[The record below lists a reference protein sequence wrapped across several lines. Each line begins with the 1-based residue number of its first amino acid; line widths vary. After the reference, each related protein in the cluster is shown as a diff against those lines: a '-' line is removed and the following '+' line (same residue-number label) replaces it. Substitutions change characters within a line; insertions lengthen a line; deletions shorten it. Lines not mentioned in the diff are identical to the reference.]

1 LEYDLSTHYGHN
13 DVSSSDLL
21 VRRSEAVPG
30 ENGQI
35 GLLTH
40 VQCASQIV
48 VLTNPEIGNYG
59 GNQGDQEAA
68 RPYIEGLVV
77 REFSSIA
84 SNWRS
89 EENVFSP
96 KTEFR

>member
-1 LEYDLSTHYGHN
+1 LEYDLSTHHGHN
-13 DVSSSDLL
+13 VSSSDLL
-21 VRRSEAVPG
+21 VRRSEDVPG

-40 VQCASQIV
+40 VQCAGQIV

-59 GNQGDQEAA
+59 ANQGDQEAA

-84 SNWRS
+84 NNWRS
-89 EENVFSP
+89 EENAERFLAE
-96 KTEFR
+96 TR